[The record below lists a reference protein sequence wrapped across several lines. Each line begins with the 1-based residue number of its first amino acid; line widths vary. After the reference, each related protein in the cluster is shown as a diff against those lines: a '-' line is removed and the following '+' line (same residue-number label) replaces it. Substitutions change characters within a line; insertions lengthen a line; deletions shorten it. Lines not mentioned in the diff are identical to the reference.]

1 MQTETFDW
9 LWQQMKTDIE
19 AIENEMLTY
28 NTTDTTANP
37 FSFKLTYG
45 SSTKQTIY
53 EAYLKIKTDLKK
65 RCYASEINEEKEFN
79 LVDQHKIAACFCKA
93 FIDKKVFTFELK
105 ENTPPDMILSNYTL
119 AYTISLRL
127 IFLYLMDYYSDYQ
140 TNLDLQLKTKCLNKL
155 QKNQTL
161 LVPETTP
168 SHDKYHLGRIK
179 TLALNDYY
187 GIPLDLL
194 TYADMMFWIEHFN
207 KLILEEKL

>member
-119 AYTISLRL
+119 AYTISLRI

-140 TNLDLQLKTKCLNKL
+140 TNLDLQLKTNFLK
-155 QKNQTL
+155 
-161 LVPETTP
+161 
-168 SHDKYHLGRIK
+168 SRIQI
-179 TLALNDYY
+179 LSPVDC
-187 GIPLDLL
+187 IPLFLIFL
-194 TYADMMFWIEHFN
+194 MF
-207 KLILEEKL
+207 LIISLHCRFLKQINVKKMHIISVLMVEMVQF

>member
-9 LWQQMKTDIE
+9 LWQQMETDIE
-19 AIENEMLTY
+19 AIKNKLLTY
-28 NTTDTTANP
+28 NTTTNP
-37 FSFKLTYG
+37 FSFKLTSG

-53 EAYLKIKTDLKK
+53 KEYLKIKANLKE
-65 RCYASEINEEKEFN
+65 RCYASEINEEKEYN
-79 LVDQHKIAACFCKA
+79 LIDQHKIAACFCKA

-105 ENTPPDMILSNYTL
+105 ENTPSDMILSNYTL
-119 AYTISLRL
+119 AYTISLRI
-127 IFLYLMDYYSDYQ
+127 IFLYLMDYYSDCQ
-140 TNLDLQLKTKCLNKL
+140 TNLNPQLKTKCLNKL
-155 QKNQTL
+155 QENQTL

-168 SHDKYHLGRIK
+168 SHDEYHLGRIK

-194 TYADMMFWIEHFN
+194 TYADMMFWIEYYN